1 MAIDKNALVYLALI
15 ILAIGLVV
23 VIAVK
28 PSVVSVMPTSELK
41 TLDVSAEGTASAD
54 PNLADIFVTVE
65 SNAAT
70 ADAAQSANA
79 DVVNRLRLALV
90 GTSYVKEVT
99 TTSFNV
105 YPDYNYNYETGES
118 TYSGYKVSH
127 SLKINTEKTVAV
139 GKIIDLAT
147 ANGAST
153 IDYVQFSLTD
163 KATED
168 LKQTALEDAAGKA
181 IAKAK
186 TLASASGVMLGKPVK
201 VSESS
206 YYLPP
211 IYYGNTMMAGAAEKS
226 AAPTQVVPGQIEVT
240 ATVSISYDI
249 G

>member
-1 MAIDKNALVYLALI
+1 MALDKNALVYLALI

-23 VIAVK
+23 AIAVK
-28 PSVVSVMPTSELK
+28 PNVVTVTPTSELQ
-41 TLDVSAEGTASAD
+41 TLDVSGDGTASAD

-90 GTSYVKEVT
+90 GTGYVKEVT

-105 YPDYNYNYETGES
+105 YPDTTYNPNTGES
-118 TYSGYKVSH
+118 TANGYRVTH
-127 SLKINTEKTVAV
+127 SLKIASEKVVAV
-139 GKIIDLAT
+139 GKILDVAT

-163 KATED
+163 AKAED

-186 TLASASGVMLGKPVK
+186 TLASASGVSLGKPAK

-206 YYLPP
+206 YYQPP
-211 IYYGNTMMAGAAEKS
+211 IYYGNTVMAGAAEKS
-226 AAPTQVVPGQIEVT
+226 SAPTQAVPGQIEVT
-240 ATVSISYDI
+240 ATVSISYEI
-249 G
+249 A